1 MKVYIL
7 LAQDLVA
14 NKTKVI
20 SIHKTMNGAKD
31 GRNILSE
38 YDSNNGY
45 GYYLTTDKKE
55 DVIYLWIES
64 SQYDETFDETYT
76 KPIKRY
82 YIVERDLLS

>member
-7 LAQDLVA
+7 LVQDLVT

-20 SIHKTMNGAKD
+20 SIHKTMDGAKD
-31 GRNILSE
+31 GRNIFAQ

-55 DVIYLWIES
+55 DVTYLWIEP
-64 SQYDETFDETYT
+64 SQYDETFDESYT

-82 YIVERDLLS
+82 YIIERELLS